1 VAKHPGIYDAR
12 QVSWGSALD
21 GTSETE
27 GVPPSQIETKAAES
41 RSRLEQQFDPTFAIR
56 LALREKQIQQ
66 NYRPIIGIHKW
77 FARRPGTVFRSLL
90 LAEYNGSEPLET
102 SYWREHKL
110 NGVIADPF
118 MGGGTPI
125 YEANRLGFSV
135 LGTDTNPMAFWVV
148 RQALGHLDTQEFA
161 SAAEEV
167 AVAIED
173 IVGEFY
179 KTTCLKCG
187 LPAQVKYFIWVKTEQ
202 CPTCQT
208 VNDLFPGY
216 VLAGNSRHPRHV
228 VACSECGCLNECDEE
243 PSKDTPIPCAECGGP
258 VYTEGPARRQQVECR
273 QCGTEYPYPARESG
287 HPLPH
292 RMWAIEYHCEGC
304 KPTHKGR
311 FFKRPD
317 ADDIKRYNAAR
328 LRLHESPGLP
338 IPDDEI
344 PRGDETDRLL
354 RWGYRRYR
362 EMFTERQLLGLG
374 LLLRRITQVSNS
386 PVRHALLTV
395 FSDFLRYQNML
406 CRYDT
411 YALKCQDIFSV
422 HGFPV
427 GLVQCENNLLGIPKV
442 GAGAFRHFVEK
453 YLRAKRYCE
462 APFETRLN
470 GKRKEVVPIRGER
483 IMAEV
488 VGHFPVEDE
497 RQAQIA
503 ASPAD
508 AMPLAPGSLDGVF
521 TDPPYFANV
530 QYAELMD
537 FNYVWL
543 RQALRDEFTE
553 FAAPTTRS
561 SDELTGNVTMG
572 RGIEHFTEGLS
583 AVFRHYAT
591 ALKPGAPFVF
601 TYHHNDPA
609 SYVAVVVAVL
619 DAGLDCTATLP
630 AAAEMNAS
638 LHILGT
644 NSAVL
649 DSVFVC
655 RRIKVTRQAR
665 ADIHEM
671 LTQES
676 TLVANAGVRVSPG
689 DIRCLAS
696 GHIARVAINGLRDGW
711 DKAASLSVR
720 MKRAEE
726 RLVELAENLGLDSL
740 PDHVLANLAQQQ
752 GPTRGVR
759 RATTV

>member
-1 VAKHPGIYDAR
+1 MAKRPVVHDAR
-12 QVSWGSALD
+12 QVSWASVLD
-21 GTSETE
+21 GPSETDS
-27 GVPPSQIETKAAES
+27 VPHSQAKALTAES
-41 RSRLEQQFDPTFAIR
+41 RSSLERQFDPTFTTR

-90 LAEYNGSEPLET
+90 LAEYNGAEPLET
-102 SYWREHKL
+102 SYWREHEL

-135 LGTDTNPMAFWVV
+135 LGADTNPMAFWIV
-148 RQALGHLDTQEFA
+148 RQALGHLDTQKFAAAADEVA
-161 SAAEEV
+161 SAV
-167 AVAIED
+167 ED

-179 KTTCLKCG
+179 RTKCLKCG
-187 LPAQVKYFIWVKTEQ
+187 ASAQVKYFIWVKTER

-216 VLAGNSRHPRHV
+216 LLAGNSRHPSHV
-228 VACSECGCLNECDEE
+228 VACSECGCLNECDEQ
-243 PSKDTPIPCAECGGP
+243 PSKSTPIPCAECGSA
-258 VYTEGPARRQQVECR
+258 VYAEGPARRQRVECR
-273 QCGTEYPYPARESG
+273 RCGTQYPYPARDSG
-287 HPLPH
+287 HAPVH
-292 RMWAIEYHCEGC
+292 RMWAMEYHCEGC

-311 FFKRPD
+311 FLKRPD
-317 ADDIKRYNAAR
+317 ADDLDRYEQAR
-328 LRLHESPGLP
+328 LLLKESPGLP
-338 IPDDEI
+338 IPDDAI
-344 PRGDETDRLL
+344 PRGDETDRLH

-374 LLLRRITQVSNS
+374 LLLRRITQVSDS
-386 PVRHALLTV
+386 PVQHALLTV

-453 YLRAKRYCE
+453 YLRAKLYCE
-462 APFETRLN
+462 APFETRRS
-470 GKRKEVVPIRGER
+470 GKRKEIVPITGER
-483 IMAEV
+483 IVAEV
-488 VGHFPVEDE
+488 VRHFPAEGE

-503 ASPAD
+503 ASPATE
-508 AMPLAPGSLDGVF
+508 MPLAPGSLDGVF

-530 QYAELMD
+530 QYAELID

-543 RQALRDEFTE
+543 RQALREE
-553 FAAPTTRS
+553 FAEFAPQTTRS
-561 SDELTGNVTMG
+561 SDELTGNVTLG
-572 RGIEHFTEGLS
+572 RGIDHFTEGLS
-583 AVFRHYAT
+583 AVFSHYAA
-591 ALKPGAPFVF
+591 ALKPDAPFVF
-601 TYHHNDPA
+601 TYHHNNPA
-609 SYVAVVVAVL
+609 SYVAVVVAIL

-630 AAAEMNAS
+630 AAAEMSAS
-638 LHILGT
+638 LHIHGT
-644 NSAVL
+644 NSSVL

-655 RRIKVTRQAR
+655 RRTKVAHQVRPDTR
-665 ADIHEM
+665 DM
-671 LTQES
+671 LTRDAALM
-676 TLVANAGVRVSPG
+676 TAAGVKVSSG

-696 GHIARVAINGLRDGW
+696 GHIARLTINELQEGW
-711 DKAASLSVR
+711 ERGASLPDR

-726 RLVELAENLGLDSL
+726 RLVELADDLELDSL
-740 PDHVLANLAQQQ
+740 PSRVLEALAQEQE
-752 GPTRGVR
+752 PLRGGGS
-759 RATTV
+759 ATTV

>member
-1 VAKHPGIYDAR
+1 MANRLGIHDAQQVA
-12 QVSWGSALD
+12 WGNVLD
-21 GTSETE
+21 GASNTE
-27 GVPPSQIETKAAES
+27 DVRSRQREAQAAES
-41 RSRLEQQFDPTFAIR
+41 RSKLEQHFDPTFATR
-56 LALREKQIQQ
+56 LALKEKQIQQ

-90 LAEYNGSEPLET
+90 LAEYNSSEPLET

-110 NGVIADPF
+110 MGVIADPF

-125 YEANRLGFSV
+125 FEANRLGFSV
-135 LGTDTNPMAFWVV
+135 LGTDTNPMAFWIV
-148 RQALGHLDTQEFA
+148 RQALRRLDIQEFA
-161 SAAEEV
+161 SAAGEV
-167 AVAIED
+167 ASDIEN
-173 IVGEFY
+173 IVGALYE
-179 KTTCLKCG
+179 TTCVKCG
-187 LPAQVKYFIWVKTEQ
+187 HAAQVKYFIWVKTER
-202 CPTCQT
+202 CPSCQT

-216 VLAGNSRHPRHV
+216 LLAQDSRHPKHV
-228 VACSECGCLNECDEE
+228 VVCGECGCLNECDEE
-243 PSKDTPIPCAECGGP
+243 PSKDTPMPCAECNGS
-258 VYTEGPARRQQVECR
+258 VYAEGPARRQRVPCR
-273 QCGTEYPYPARESG
+273 LCGTEYPYPAKDSG
-287 HPLPH
+287 HPPAH
-292 RMWAIEYHCEGC
+292 RMWAMEYHCKEC

-317 ADDIKRYNAAR
+317 ANDLDRYEQAR
-328 LRLHESPGLP
+328 LQLMEASGLP
-338 IPDDEI
+338 IPDCEI
-344 PRGDETDRLL
+344 LPGDETDRLH

-362 EMFTERQLLGLG
+362 EMFTDRQLLGLG
-374 LLLRRITQVSNS
+374 LLLRRISQVSNS

-442 GAGAFRHFVEK
+442 GAGSFRHFVEK

-470 GKRKEVVPIRGER
+470 GKRKEVIPIPGER
-483 IMAEV
+483 ITAEFV
-488 VGHFPVEDE
+488 HHFPVEDE

-503 ASPAD
+503 ASPAT

-530 QYAELMD
+530 QYAELID

-543 RQALRDEFTE
+543 RQALQSEFPE
-553 FAAPTTRS
+553 FVPPTTRS
-561 SDELTGNVTMG
+561 PDELTGNVTLG
-572 RGIEHFTEGLS
+572 RGIEHFAEGLS
-583 AVFRHYAT
+583 AVFRHYAA

-609 SYVAVVVAVL
+609 AYVPVVVAIL

-630 AAAEMNAS
+630 AAAEMSAS

-644 NSAVL
+644 KSSVL

-655 RRIKVTRQAR
+655 RRINTAHQAR
-665 ADIHEM
+665 ADI
-671 LTQES
+671 QE
-676 TLVANAGVRVSPG
+676 TLEQDAALMAAAEVKLSEG

-711 DKAASLSVR
+711 DNGAPLLDR
-720 MKRAEE
+720 MTRAEE
-726 RLVELAENLGLDSL
+726 RLVELGRALELDSMPRRVLEAL
-740 PDHVLANLAQQQ
+740 PQ
-752 GPTRGVR
+752 G
-759 RATTV
+759 

>member
-1 VAKHPGIYDAR
+1 MISLEKH
-12 QVSWGSALD
+12 
-21 GTSETE
+21 
-27 GVPPSQIETKAAES
+27 
-41 RSRLEQQFDPTFAIR
+41 FDPAFATR

-90 LAEYNGSEPLET
+90 LSEYNSAEPLET

-110 NGVIADPF
+110 TGVIADPF

-125 YEANRLGFSV
+125 FEANRLGFSV
-135 LGTDTNPMAFWVV
+135 LGADTNPMAFWVV
-148 RQALGHLDTQEFA
+148 RQALAQLDIEEFA
-161 SAAEEV
+161 SAANVV
-167 AVAIED
+167 ASAIED

-179 KTTCLKCG
+179 ETTCLKCG
-187 LPAQVKYFIWVKTEQ
+187 LPARVKYFIWVKTEA

-216 VLAGNSRHPRHV
+216 LLAGDSRHPRHV
-228 VACSECGCLNECDEE
+228 VACSECGCLNECDEK
-243 PSKDTPIPCAECGGP
+243 PSKHTPIPCAECGGP
-258 VYTEGPARRQQVECR
+258 VYIEGPARRQRVQCR
-273 QCGTEYPYPARESG
+273 RCETVYPYPAKDSD
-287 HPLPH
+287 HPPTH
-292 RMWAIEYHCEGC
+292 RMWAMEYHCKEC

-311 FFKRPD
+311 FLKRPD
-317 ADDIKRYNAAR
+317 ADDLDRYERAR
-328 LRLHESPGLP
+328 LRLLEETELP

-344 PRGDETDRLL
+344 PRGDETDRLH

-362 EMFTERQLLGLG
+362 EMFTDRQLLGLG
-374 LLLRRITQVSNS
+374 LLLRRISQVSNS

-470 GKRKEVVPIRGER
+470 GKRKEVVPIPGER
-483 IMAEV
+483 IAAEFV
-488 VGHFPVEDE
+488 SHFPAEDE

-503 ASPAD
+503 AIPAT
-508 AMPLAPGSLDGVF
+508 AMPLTPESLDGVF

-530 QYAELMD
+530 QYAELID

-543 RQALRDEFTE
+543 RQALEDEFAE
-553 FAAPTTRS
+553 FVPPTTRTPE
-561 SDELTGNVTMG
+561 ELTGNVTLG

-583 AVFRHYAT
+583 AVFRHYAA
-591 ALKPGAPFVF
+591 ALKPDAPFVF
-601 TYHHNDPA
+601 TYHHNDAAAYAP
-609 SYVAVVVAVL
+609 VVVAIL

-630 AAAEMNAS
+630 VAAEMSAS
-638 LHILGT
+638 LHIYGT
-644 NSAVL
+644 KSSVL

-655 RRIKVTRQAR
+655 RRASVSHQAD
-665 ADIHEM
+665 ADIRRILEQDAARM
-671 LTQES
+671 
-676 TLVANAGVRVSPG
+676 AAAGVKVSQG
-689 DIRCLAS
+689 DVRCLAS
-696 GHIARVAINGLRDGW
+696 GHVARMAIKGLRDGW
-711 DKAASLSVR
+711 DRNAPLSDR
-720 MKRAEE
+720 MRRAED
-726 RLVELAENLGLDSL
+726 RIVELVGDLDLDFLLGRILKALDKELGHKKKRS
-740 PDHVLANLAQQQ
+740 
-752 GPTRGVR
+752 RGGS
-759 RATTV
+759 TV